1 MKKTKLVF
9 LLLLS
14 ICLNANLNAQT
25 KPAAAT
31 AKSAANKAKPAPA
44 KPGKEETMN
53 WIAEKMKE
61 NLLSPRKFISYNDGI
76 LTFSRELYDGR
87 NTACTITIDLNK
99 VTGMSPEYSNDF
111 FISGK
116 GFNNVNCTDGT
127 NNTYEFLSISGQ
139 NYNNYGAPFNFT
151 PDQSLVERLKK
162 AFTALVEYNSVKK
175 TESEAY

>member
-14 ICLNANLNAQT
+14 MCLNANLNAQN
-25 KPAAAT
+25 KPASS
-31 AKSAANKAKPAPA
+31 AKPAANKAKPAAA
-44 KPGKEETMN
+44 KPSKEETMS

-61 NLLSPRKFISYNDGI
+61 NLLSPRKFVSYNDGI
-76 LTFSRELYDGR
+76 FVFTRELYDGR
-87 NTACTITIDLNK
+87 NTVCTLTIDLNK

-116 GFNNVNCTDGT
+116 EFNKANCSDGK
-127 NNTYEFLSISGQ
+127 NSVYEFLSISGQ

-151 PDQSLVERLKK
+151 PDQSLVDRLKK
-162 AFTALVEYNSVKK
+162 AFAALVEYNSVKK
-175 TESEAY
+175 TENEAY